1 MGEKL
6 GMIGL
11 GKMGLPLS
19 RQMMAD
25 GHAVTGFDKD
35 AQRMDLLVA
44 AGGSAAGSAREVA
57 ENSDITFSILLH
69 PDHIEENTI
78 GPNGIVAAAKKG
90 LIHVEMSTMH
100 PSWQASLAEKLAG
113 HGISM
118 LDAPISGSHNRVD
131 TRTISIM
138 VGGDAE
144 AFERVRPILEPLAT
158 DVTHTGPS
166 GTGATMKVVTN
177 LFVNSCMALMAEM
190 ILVGERAGLS
200 HDIMK
205 KCLGA
210 GSVQG
215 TMFSTTAP
223 RLFERDFAP
232 RGAVEIFVKDMG
244 VAIDLAKECGVDLQ
258 IVPAARKM
266 FQRAEAAGW
275 GKDDASRVI
284 EVYEGKDKKG

>member
-19 RQMMAD
+19 RQLMAD
-25 GHAVTGFDKD
+25 GHMVTGYDID
-35 AQRMDLLVA
+35 PVRGQMLAA
-44 AGGSAAGSAREVA
+44 AGGRAAGSAREVA
-57 ENSDITFSILLH
+57 EQSDIVFSILLQ
-69 PDHIEENTI
+69 PEHIEENAL
-78 GPNGIVAAAKKG
+78 GPDGIAAAGRKD
-90 LIHVEMSTMH
+90 LIFVEMSTMH
-100 PSWQASLAEKLAG
+100 PASQVALAGKLAKR
-113 HGISM
+113 GIEM

-138 VGGDAE
+138 VGGGEA

-158 DVTHTGPS
+158 DVTHTGPAGS
-166 GTGATMKVVTN
+166 GATMKVVTN
-177 LFVNSCMALMAEM
+177 LFVNSCVALMAEM

-205 KCLGA
+205 KCLAA

-215 TMFSTTAP
+215 TMFSTVAP
-223 RLFERDFAP
+223 RIFERDFAP

-244 VAIDLAKECGVDLQ
+244 VAIDLAKACDVELQ
-258 IVPAARKM
+258 VVPAARKM
-266 FQRAEAAGW
+266 FERAKAAGW

-284 EVYEGKDKKG
+284 EVYEGKDAAP